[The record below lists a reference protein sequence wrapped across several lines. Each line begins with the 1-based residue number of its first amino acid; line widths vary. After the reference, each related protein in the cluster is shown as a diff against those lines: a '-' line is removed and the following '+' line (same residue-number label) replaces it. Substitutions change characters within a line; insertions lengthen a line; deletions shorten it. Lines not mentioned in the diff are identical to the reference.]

1 MIRHERR
8 TRSRPET
15 DPLCN
20 ERAALIAA
28 VQAADEQG
36 HGDVVQTLERYV
48 RRARSCGLDMA
59 QLVTEFRSIYDRSV
73 QAAADIRTSL
83 RRERLVTQLMG
94 IYLRTGS

>member
-1 MIRHERR
+1 MIRQERR
-8 TRSRPET
+8 QRSRPAT
-15 DPLCN
+15 DPLCD

-36 HGDVVQTLERYV
+36 FGDVVQSLERYV
-48 RRARSCGLDMA
+48 SRGRSCGLDMA

-73 QAAADIRTSL
+73 HAAADIRTAL

-94 IYLRTGS
+94 IYLRTG

>member
-1 MIRHERR
+1 MIRGERR
-8 TRSRPET
+8 KQSRPAT

-36 HGDVVQTLERYV
+36 QGDVLEALGRYV
-48 RRARSCGLDMA
+48 SRARSCGLDMA
-59 QLVTEFRSIYDRSV
+59 QLVTEFRSVYDRSV
-73 QAAADIRTSL
+73 HAAADIRTSL

-94 IYLRTGS
+94 IYLRTG